1 MTILEA
7 EVVDVVGI
15 DPIRKAASLNMLFPE
30 QFEFLEKFGIEPT
43 CFDPS
48 AVSFSYRKEDSIS
61 GLSIEISFSG
71 VEESFQVRLFR
82 GGDDVA
88 IISSERV
95 RSISVFEDD
104 SGKGVRVA
112 FDFQGLASEAPIIL
126 EPVVN
131 MRWWIL
137 RAN

>member
-1 MTILEA
+1 M
-7 EVVDVVGI
+7 
-15 DPIRKAASLNMLFPE
+15 
-30 QFEFLEKFGIEPT
+30 
-43 CFDPS
+43 
-48 AVSFSYRKEDSIS
+48 
-61 GLSIEISFSG
+61 
-71 VEESFQVRLFR
+71 RLFR

-104 SGKGVRVA
+104 SGKGVHVA
-112 FDFQGLASEAPIIL
+112 FDFQGLASEATIIL

-131 MRWWIL
+131 VRWWIL